1 MSEGGPLGRSSDR
14 LRATRMCRGCC
25 LWFYCPI
32 GLSIKTIG
40 LSARVSNK
48 HILISS
54 PSSVWSRSFGTDWP
68 GLALLIRGKQRKPGS
83 WERKAVTARRFFL
96 TSYSWAE
103 ALSARPGGLTRNSMS
118 VMRDSW
124 RMVATVLADIF
135 ERGIDF
141 APLAAA
147 RSED

>member
-1 MSEGGPLGRSSDR
+1 
-14 LRATRMCRGCC
+14 
-25 LWFYCPI
+25 
-32 GLSIKTIG
+32 
-40 LSARVSNK
+40 
-48 HILISS
+48 
-54 PSSVWSRSFGTDWP
+54 
-68 GLALLIRGKQRKPGS
+68 
-83 WERKAVTARRFFL
+83 
-96 TSYSWAE
+96 
-103 ALSARPGGLTRNSMS
+103 MS